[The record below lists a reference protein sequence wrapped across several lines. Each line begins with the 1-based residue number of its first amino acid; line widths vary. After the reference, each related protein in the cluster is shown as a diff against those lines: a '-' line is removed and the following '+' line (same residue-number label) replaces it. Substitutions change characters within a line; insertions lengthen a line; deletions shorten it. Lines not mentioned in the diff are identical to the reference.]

1 MQLSYRLFFCHDYS
15 VSCCAT
21 VFGVIG
27 STNWSKRFNKLKY
40 FVLRSNLIR
49 VDLTE
54 AGKLFKPGFHELV
67 FLIWG
72 FLSPISNTWGA
83 ITNEWLNVTHK
94 RWLNVTHKR
103 MSCFIT
109 SNNLLIQQERIFHQY
124 LSETELALKILKLR
138 KAFCSF

>member
-27 STNWSKRFNKLKY
+27 ATNWSKRFNKLKY
-40 FVLRSNLIR
+40 FVLRSHLIR

-83 ITNEWLNVTHK
+83 ITNEWLNATHK
-94 RWLNVTHKR
+94 TIY
-103 MSCFIT
+103 CFFT
-109 SNNLLIQQERIFHQY
+109 SNNLLIQQERMFQQY
-124 LSETELALKILKLR
+124 LFETELALKILKLR